1 MSMWRRPVD
10 KLAGVTA
17 PALFPPALAAY
28 IRDTLAPAPKVA
40 PPPRVGILHRG
51 SQHTR
56 TRNAR
61 FETALVIA
69 PRI

>member
-40 PPPRVGILHRG
+40 PPPRVLYP
-51 SQHTR
+51 
-56 TRNAR
+56 
-61 FETALVIA
+61 A
-69 PRI
+69 PWKPAHKDEECPF